1 MPIPLKEENRVGLI
15 INLKEKQPAVC
26 FWSPV
31 PVCIDSCIDTCYAT
45 NQATSLFQGLVQ
57 DPIDCRLIDHL
68 TSLMD
73 PQNDNSYLDIGEFV
87 LIGKKWFDIVRQFP
101 NDEAEI
107 NGR

>member
-1 MPIPLKEENRVGLI
+1 
-15 INLKEKQPAVC
+15 
-26 FWSPV
+26 
-31 PVCIDSCIDTCYAT
+31 
-45 NQATSLFQGLVQ
+45 
-57 DPIDCRLIDHL
+57 
-68 TSLMD
+68 MD